1 MTKKIFSTTFKS
13 PTQQVDVVFSFPKLI
28 QKKNQGFMYIKSIKN
43 CTIKLTI
50 KISILK
56 IIINI
61 DLILFLN
68 KTLPYVRFVC
78 FCIYVT
84 FLLHSEYDQNPLD
97 YLVQQALMSLYSKI
111 SW

>member
-78 FCIYVT
+78 FCLRY
-84 FLLHSEYDQNPLD
+84 FLL
-97 YLVQQALMSLYSKI
+97 I
-111 SW
+111 F